1 MLYESTLCK
10 NTLTFTFKDDKC
22 VLKSYQN
29 QLKIYNSK
37 NYVCANT
44 LYSRCP
50 NKEKKGNTIHFNH
63 RTAIPIE
70 IYELQLYNFY
80 IYVK

>member
-1 MLYESTLCK
+1 M
-10 NTLTFTFKDDKC
+10 
-22 VLKSYQN
+22 
-29 QLKIYNSK
+29 
-37 NYVCANT
+37 CARIHCT
-44 LYSRCP
+44 VVVQI
-50 NKEKKGNTIHFNH
+50 KKKKGNTIHFNH